1 MTAAEITLD
10 HETEAVRVV
19 DWRREALVR
28 AGYDG
33 SAATALAERND
44 VDLHV
49 AVDLVRGGCPPETAL
64 EILL

>member
-1 MTAAEITLD
+1 M
-10 HETEAVRVV
+10 

-33 SAATALAERND
+33 SAASELAARND

-49 AVDLVRGGCPPETAL
+49 AVDLVRGGCPPEMAL